1 MAQRLFC
8 FGYSYSAE
16 FLARRLRP
24 RGFQIAGTARSEERV
39 AGLAAAG
46 IEAYRFDGTA
56 DLPPEALA
64 GTTHILASIPPD
76 AEGDPVLRR
85 HGAQLGRLPGLV
97 WAGYLS
103 TTGVYG
109 DSGGALVDETTPP
122 APLTERARRRAAA
135 EVAWRALDPS
145 AHVFRL
151 AGIYGPGR
159 SSLDQVR
166 AGTARRIVKPGQAF
180 SRIHVA
186 DIARSLE
193 ASIDRPDP
201 GAIYNLCDDEPAPS
215 SEVVAFA
222 CRLLGVEPPP
232 EIPFEQAQLSEMA
245 LSFYGEN
252 RRVSNARIKREL
264 GLDLLYPTYREGLA
278 AIAAADERL
287 SSGPR

>member
-16 FLARRLRP
+16 YLARRLQP
-24 RGFQIAGTARSEERV
+24 RGFRIAGTARSPERV
-39 AGLAAAG
+39 AALEAAG
-46 IEAYRFDGTA
+46 IEAYPFDGTA
-56 DLPPEALA
+56 DMPAGALA

-76 AEGDPVLRR
+76 ATGDPALRR
-85 HGAQLGRLPGLV
+85 HGPDIARLPGV
-97 WAGYLS
+97 AWIGYLS

-109 DSGGALVDETTPP
+109 DSGGAWVDETAPP
-122 APLTERARRRAAA
+122 VPLTERARRRVVAEAA
-135 EVAWRALDPS
+135 WQALDPP

-159 SSLDQVR
+159 STLDQVR

-186 DIARSLE
+186 DIAQALE
-193 ASIDRPDP
+193 ASIGRPRP

-215 SEVVAFA
+215 SDVVAFA

-232 EIPFEQAQLSEMA
+232 EIPFEEARLSEMA
-245 LSFYGEN
+245 LSFYGES
-252 RRVSNARIKREL
+252 RRVSNAAIKREL
-264 GLDLLYPTYREGLA
+264 GLDLLYPTYREGLTA
-278 AIAAADERL
+278 LAAADERL
-287 SSGPR
+287 SPGPR